1 MMGIAHK
8 ITFVETRTGKTFFV
22 TLIQRLIV
30 AFQAC
35 ILLSFVFVP
44 NFITSEV
51 KLVGGSGSN
60 EGNIFVGGLAVC
72 DDYHDTDN
80 ARVVCRSCWEFG
92 LLLVYY

>member
-8 ITFVETRTGKTFFV
+8 NTFVETRTGKTFFV
-22 TLIQRLIV
+22 TLIQQLIV

-51 KLVGGSGSN
+51 KLVGGSGPH
-60 EGNIFVGGLAVC
+60 EGNIFVGGLPVC
-72 DDYHDTDN
+72 DDSHDVDN
-80 ARVVCRSCWEFG
+80 ARVVCRF
-92 LLLVYY
+92 L